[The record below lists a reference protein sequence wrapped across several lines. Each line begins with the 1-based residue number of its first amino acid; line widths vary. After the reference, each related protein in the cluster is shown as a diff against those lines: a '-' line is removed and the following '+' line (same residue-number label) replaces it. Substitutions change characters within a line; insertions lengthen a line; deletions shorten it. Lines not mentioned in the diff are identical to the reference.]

1 MKKEYFCKSINKS
14 KFPNMKIIR
23 FVFLLVLWFTTA
35 TLSAQNLKLFHEDVE
50 VSNGEI
56 NIAELTSDG
65 EVKVIINIQNT
76 SSDAIDIKVKKNVR
90 EDIEG
95 AENTFCLGSCFDS
108 SVTESPVSH
117 TIGAGE
123 TTDSDDFYILFLPHG
138 NVGHAMIMYSIFNVA
153 DPEDNVTVTVNFTF
167 TALSLSLFH
176 NDEDVSNGEFSV
188 SEETTE
194 DQIKVVINIRN
205 NTDGDIDIKV
215 KKNVRQ
221 DIEGAENTFCLGSCF
236 DPSVIESP
244 VTYTIGAGETTDA
257 DDFYVLFLPHGNVG
271 EALIVYDVFNANNP
285 EDRVNVTVHFT
296 ITPTGIGLTENDVVL
311 NLYPNPASGNSLT
324 VEYSLPNVDNTEL
337 VIYNMLGER
346 LIVQPVLQPTG
357 ILGVDIS
364 KLTKGIYIVS
374 FEQSGLSLVTRK
386 YIISR

>member
-90 EDIEG
+90 E
-95 AENTFCLGSCFDS
+95 
-108 SVTESPVSH
+108 
-117 TIGAGE
+117 
-123 TTDSDDFYILFLPHG
+123 
-138 NVGHAMIMYSIFNVA
+138 
-153 DPEDNVTVTVNFTF
+153 
-167 TALSLSLFH
+167 
-176 NDEDVSNGEFSV
+176 
-188 SEETTE
+188 
-194 DQIKVVINIRN
+194 
-205 NTDGDIDIKV
+205 
-215 KKNVRQ
+215 